1 MVHESTIAEAS
12 APGDTARIRLTIES
26 AQTGHLSQRVTR
38 YARGTSAA
46 REVDADAEEVLFVT
60 DGQGTLILG
69 VERHA
74 LEPEVGVYLAPGE
87 TYAIEQLG
95 GGELTVV
102 SVLAPLP
109 DDVAEPVGDRR
120 VTVRV
125 ADQPAL
131 PAGKDREFRFV
142 ITPDVG
148 CRGFTQFVGWV
159 PPGRAR
165 DHYHLYDEVV
175 YILEGTGVLH
185 RKGEED
191 VTISSGSCIHFAP
204 RMVHCVENV
213 GTEPLRVMG
222 VFRPAGSAAEA
233 YHPDE
238 DEQQDKEESK

>member
-1 MVHESTIAEAS
+1 MAGLVVHESTIAEAS
-12 APGDTARIRLTIES
+12 APGDTARVRLTIES
-26 AQTGHLSQRVTR
+26 SQTGHLSQRVTR

-46 REVDADAEEVLFVT
+46 REVDAAAEEVLFVT

-69 VERHA
+69 AERHA

-109 DDVAEPVGDRR
+109 ADVAGPVGDRR

-165 DHYHLYDEVV
+165 DHLSLVRRGRLHTRRHRSAPP
-175 YILEGTGVLH
+175 TGRGGRDDLVRLMH
-185 RKGEED
+185 
-191 VTISSGSCIHFAP
+191 
-204 RMVHCVENV
+204 
-213 GTEPLRVMG
+213 PLRT
-222 VFRPAGSAAEA
+222 A
-233 YHPDE
+233 YGALRRE
-238 DEQQDKEESK
+238 RGY